1 MACFQDTHYHY
12 LETGNRLNI
21 LEDDVQLYVWMDFT
35 FNINASTVSGVLK
48 FIKRLYEALPPI
60 NSIKFYTNDNAR
72 YSKEVDTRTVENIIR
87 LYEGK
92 KPRCGR
98 REKEESLYIKLL
110 NIAMIF
116 FPGKQSI
123 GDECAELYKNKIDI
137 YQHYLNY
144 MTYTANNYFNYK
156 KVILGHQSQELER
169 KIANTRLSYERL
181 ENVEFHYTNLK

>member
-1 MACFQDTHYHY
+1 MACFQDINYRY
-12 LETGNRLNI
+12 LETGDRLNNLGDNELLNI
-21 LEDDVQLYVWMDFT
+21 WMDFT

-72 YSKEVDTRTVENIIR
+72 YSIEVDTKTVENIIR

-98 REKEESLYIKLL
+98 NEKEESLYIKLL

-116 FPGKQSI
+116 FPGK
-123 GDECAELYKNKIDI
+123 
-137 YQHYLNY
+137 
-144 MTYTANNYFNYK
+144 
-156 KVILGHQSQELER
+156 
-169 KIANTRLSYERL
+169 
-181 ENVEFHYTNLK
+181 

>member
-1 MACFQDTHYHY
+1 MACFQDINYRY
-12 LETGNRLNI
+12 LETGDRLNNLGDNELLNI
-21 LEDDVQLYVWMDFT
+21 WMDFT

-60 NSIKFYTNDNAR
+60 DSIKFYTNDNAR
-72 YSKEVDTRTVENIIR
+72 YSIEVDTKTVENIIR

-98 REKEESLYIKLL
+98 NEKEESLYIKLL

-123 GDECAELYKNKIDI
+123 GDECAELYKKKIDI
-137 YQHYLNY
+137 YRHYLN
-144 MTYTANNYFNYK
+144 MTYTVRNYLNYK
-156 KVILGHQSQELER
+156 KVMLVHQSQELER
-169 KIANTRLSYERL
+169 KIANTRLSYKRL
-181 ENVEFHYTNLK
+181 ENVEFRYINLK

>member
-1 MACFQDTHYHY
+1 MACFQDANYHY

-21 LEDDVQLYVWMDFT
+21 LGDDVQLYIWMDFT

-60 NSIKFYTNDNAR
+60 DSIKFYTNDNAR
-72 YSKEVDTRTVENIIR
+72 YSIEVDTKTVENIIR

-92 KPRCGR
+92 KPRCSR
-98 REKEESLYIKLL
+98 SEKEESLYIKLL

-123 GDECAELYKNKIDI
+123 GDECAELYKKNIDI

-144 MTYTANNYFNYK
+144 MTYTASNYFNYK
-156 KVILGHQSQELER
+156 KIMLVHQSQELER

-181 ENVEFHYTNLK
+181 ENVEFRYINLK